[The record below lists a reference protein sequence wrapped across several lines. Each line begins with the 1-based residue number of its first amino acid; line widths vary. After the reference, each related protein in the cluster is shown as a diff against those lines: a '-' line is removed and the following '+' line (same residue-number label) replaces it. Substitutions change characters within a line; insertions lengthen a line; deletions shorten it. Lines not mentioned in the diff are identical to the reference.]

1 MKTLINN
8 TKKFL
13 RDEDGMEFLQW
24 VIIIVISVALIAV
37 MWLLRDA
44 IAEIIQGAVQA
55 LKDMWSRTGSGS
67 ISGGGGGGAAGGVTP
82 EP

>member
-24 VIIIVISVALIAV
+24 VIIIVISVALISV
-37 MWLLRDA
+37 MWLLKDT
-44 IAEIIQGAVQA
+44 IAEIIQGAVDS
-55 LKDMWSRTGSGS
+55 LKDMWSRTGT
-67 ISGGGGGGAAGGVTP
+67 GGGTTGGVTP